1 MDTKQLIRMEK
12 DKIKKVLR
20 ENTEGRSIDP
30 SQITSIIVMD
40 FDGTTMDTLN
50 PDKGRP
56 IYKEKTG
63 QDWPFKGWWGRPESL
78 NMDVFDFQPIPEVKA
93 AYNKVAPNI
102 NALKVS
108 LTGRRPNLGKLVE
121 AILTANGYKF
131 DKYLFNYGSDTL
143 SNKIE
148 QLGKLLEE
156 FPNVKYVALYDDR
169 DEHVPTFKKWGDDQI
184 KSGRLDDFN
193 FTHVFNEDWTK

>member
-56 IYKEKTG
+56 IQRMVG
-63 QDWPFKGWWGRPESL
+63 
-78 NMDVFDFQPIPEVKA
+78 
-93 AYNKVAPNI
+93 
-102 NALKVS
+102 
-108 LTGRRPNLGKLVE
+108 
-121 AILTANGYKF
+121 
-131 DKYLFNYGSDTL
+131 
-143 SNKIE
+143 
-148 QLGKLLEE
+148 
-156 FPNVKYVALYDDR
+156 
-169 DEHVPTFKKWGDDQI
+169 
-184 KSGRLDDFN
+184 
-193 FTHVFNEDWTK
+193 